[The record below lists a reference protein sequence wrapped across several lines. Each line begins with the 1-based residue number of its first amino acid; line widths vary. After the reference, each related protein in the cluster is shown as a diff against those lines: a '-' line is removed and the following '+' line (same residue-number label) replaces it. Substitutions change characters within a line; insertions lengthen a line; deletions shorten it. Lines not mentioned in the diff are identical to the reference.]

1 MLFDQHETLEIDMMN
16 SIRVALASA
25 ILAFGTFPAMAADF
39 TFIVPVDVSNLP
51 PEIVS
56 FNVQC
61 AVSTAATGGI
71 LQTAFTNLVV
81 RNRAYRGDVT
91 VEVTVIPSRRAE
103 AAYYKCEI
111 RDFRTATGGGLV
123 YGLYGSQPLPRASGS
138 PFRGETDLD
147 FIPIP
152 R

>member
-1 MLFDQHETLEIDMMN
+1 MMN

-25 ILAFGTFPAMAADF
+25 ILAFATLPAMAADF

-56 FNVQC
+56 FSVQC

-71 LQTAFTNLVV
+71 LQTASTSLVV
-81 RNRAYRGDVT
+81 RDRAYRGDVS
-91 VEVTVIPSRRAE
+91 VEVNVIPSRRAE
-103 AAYYKCEI
+103 AAYYQCEI
-111 RDFRTATGGGLV
+111 RDFRTSGGLV
-123 YGLYGSQPLPRASGS
+123 YAVNGAQPLPRASGS
-138 PFRGETDLD
+138 PFRSATDFN